1 MIMLKELVLGIRNF
15 FKAPKFLLQHKL
27 GWALLVPIF
36 LNILFLLLGWG
47 ATSEL
52 TDLVATPISEYVESL
67 LGGETNKG
75 WILETIEWFF
85 WILLKLAFFLLYT
98 YIGGFLVLILMSPL
112 LAYLSERTEE
122 IIDGTTYPFVF
133 TQFVKDILRGV
144 VVAIRSLVYEL
155 LLTVAILVLT
165 FVPGVNLAVPVLL
178 FTVAAYFY
186 GYSFL
191 DYNLERRRF
200 NSKESTSY
208 VFRHKGMAMGV
219 GLPYAVVLLVPV
231 IGPSLAGFSA
241 IFGTIAATI
250 TWKKT
255 ENAKN

>member
-1 MIMLKELVLGIRNF
+1 MLKELVLGIGNF
-15 FKAPKFLLQHKL
+15 LKAPRFLFKHKL

-36 LNILFLLLGWG
+36 LNILFMSLGWG

-52 TDLVATPISEYVESL
+52 TDLVATPINEYVESL
-67 LGGETNKG
+67 LGSEANKG

-85 WILLKLAFFLLYT
+85 WILLKLAFFLLYA
-98 YIGGFLVLILMSPL
+98 YVGGFLVLILMSPL

-122 IIDGTTYPFVF
+122 IIDGTTYPFNF
-133 TQFVKDILRGV
+133 SQFVKDILRGV

-155 LLTVAILVLT
+155 LLTIAILVLT

-178 FTVAAYFY
+178 FTVTAYFY

-191 DYNLERRRF
+191 DYNLERRRL

-208 VFRHKGMAMGV
+208 VLQHKGMAVGV
-219 GLPYAVVLLVPV
+219 GLPYAVLLIVPV

-241 IFGTIAATI
+241 IFGTIAATV
-250 TWKKT
+250 TWKNTERAKT
-255 ENAKN
+255 